1 MPCESYQSAL
11 SEAAAGAPATSAL
24 RSHLIVCAACR
35 SALAAEET
43 LFASIDT
50 GLHSVAN
57 AEVPSSLIP
66 SVRARMNEPAPRKR
80 WLLPILV
87 PAAAAL
93 LLAAFAARS
102 FRHAPANPSKSTLS
116 NTTASV
122 PSVEPQ
128 APIVSLPVQENSLT
142 ASHPERGQQVAAL
155 SPTPRRAAVALA
167 KAETRD
173 VPEVPEVL
181 VPRDQQVLLA
191 SYAEQWR
198 THRYALVTAH
208 AIPQPPL
215 EPLEISPIQIDVLD
229 VKLMTDS
236 GSR

>member
-66 SVRARMNEPAPRKR
+66 SVRARLDEPAPRKR
-80 WLLPILV
+80 WLVPVLV

-93 LLAAFAARS
+93 VVAAFAVHSLRQP
-102 FRHAPANPSKSTLS
+102 PANPSKFTPSRA
-116 NTTASV
+116 TASV
-122 PSVEPQ
+122 APSASIPSQEHSSATSPDGGQ
-128 APIVSLPVQENSLT
+128 RVSL
-142 ASHPERGQQVAAL
+142 ASRTPHRVAP
-155 SPTPRRAAVALA
+155 SQT
-167 KAETRD
+167 KAD
-173 VPEVPEVL
+173 AHDGPEVL